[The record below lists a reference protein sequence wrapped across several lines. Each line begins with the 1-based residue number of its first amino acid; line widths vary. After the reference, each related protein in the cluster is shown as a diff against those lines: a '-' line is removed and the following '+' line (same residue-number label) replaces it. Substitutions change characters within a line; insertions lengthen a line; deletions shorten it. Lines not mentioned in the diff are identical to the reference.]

1 MPDIFALADGQT
13 LQNGKYTI
21 IRMLAHGGFGVT
33 YLAHHEMLDIDVCI
47 KEFFPSMWC
56 NRDAFSYEISVA
68 TAGNTDTVARF
79 MDKFLK
85 EARSIARLHHEGI
98 IKIQDVFR
106 ENGTAYY
113 VMDYIDGCSLQD
125 LVKKNGPLPLDVAL
139 GYIRQAAEALGYLHA
154 NHMNHLD
161 VKPANMMVD
170 AKGRLTLIDFGVAKH
185 YGEDGHQTTTTPLCI
200 SRGYSPIEQYKD
212 GGVSQFS
219 PVADIYPLGATLYYL
234 LTGETPP
241 EATELT
247 FGEITIPS
255 SIPSHVASA
264 IRNAMRPNPADRTPS
279 IPAFL
284 SALTDPSATQPA
296 PEPQPTPTPTPS
308 PSPTPN
314 PTPSPA
320 PNPTPVNPT
329 PAPDPKPTPTRKPAI
344 IRFWTIALII
354 IAIAIAAYAAISH
367 FNSNPEDN
375 TETKIY
381 GHKEGATGDLLTE
394 KKGKY
399 RYFTPNEWSEVPDQ
413 SSYTKLGVIVN
424 DGSCSPFYIAL
435 YDKANGEKM
444 TWDEAVSR
452 YGEDILP
459 SEEQCFAMLN
469 NRETINA
476 SMKAF
481 AGNIMDGNEDW
492 GHFISYWGKEKNS
505 SFAWFVCMGNG
516 NVACNKT
523 ETVRVRAVAPLPVAS
538 AM

>member
-125 LVKKNGPLPLDVAL
+125 LVRKQGPLPLDVAL
-139 GYIRQAAEALGYLHA
+139 NYIRQAAEALGYLHA

-200 SRGYSPIEQYKD
+200 SRGYSPIEQYRD

-234 LTGETPP
+234 LTGEIPP

-284 SALTDPSATQPA
+284 STLTDPSATQPA

-314 PTPSPA
+314 PTPV
-320 PNPTPVNPT
+320 NHTPTP
-329 PAPDPKPTPTRKPAI
+329 DPTPTRKPFKINWGIVILLIFI
-344 IRFWTIALII
+344 IGIFLAVFIGYNNSTPDKYAETTVERAETTVE
-354 IAIAIAAYAAISH
+354 YAAKTTSEA
-367 FNSNPEDN
+367 S
-375 TETKIY
+375 
-381 GHKEGATGDLLTE
+381 TGDLLVQKDGE
-394 KKGKY
+394 Y
-399 RYFTPNEWSEVPDQ
+399 LCFSPDVWSRVPDQ
-413 SSYTKLGVIVN
+413 SSYTQLGVIVN
-424 DGSCSPFYIAL
+424 DGSCSPFYISL
-435 YDKANGEKM
+435 HDEANGEGM

-452 YGEDILP
+452 YGEGILP
-459 SEEQCFAMLN
+459 SESQCRAMEIN
-469 NRETINA
+469 YKKINA
-476 SMKAF
+476 AMKAF
-481 AGNIMDGNEDW
+481 GGDSMHSDDYA
-492 GHFISYWGKEKNS
+492 YWGKEYDSSLAYYVSMIDVPLNDSRKTNS
-505 SFAWFVCMGNG
+505 Y
-516 NVACNKT
+516 
-523 ETVRVRAVAPLPVAS
+523 RVRAVAPVPVAS

>member
-1 MPDIFALADGQT
+1 MSDIFALADGQT

-47 KEFFPSMWC
+47 KEFFPSAWC

-212 GGVSQFS
+212 GGVSRFS

-284 SALTDPSATQPA
+284 STLTDPSATIPA
-296 PEPQPTPTPTPS
+296 PAPTPDPQPKPEPKPI
-308 PSPTPN
+308 
-314 PTPSPA
+314 
-320 PNPTPVNPT
+320 PVNPT
-329 PAPDPKPTPTRKPAI
+329 PAPKPTPTRKPAI
-344 IRFWTIALII
+344 IRFWTIALIV

-367 FNSNPEDN
+367 FNSNHEE
-375 TETKIY
+375 TAETKVY
-381 GHKEGATGDLLTE
+381 GHEEGTTGDLLTE
-394 KKGKY
+394 KDGKY
-399 RYFTPNEWSEVPDQ
+399 RYFTSTEWEEVPDQ
-413 SSYTKLGVIVN
+413 SSYTKLGVVVN
-424 DGSCSPFYIAL
+424 VGSCPPFYISL
-435 YDKANGEKM
+435 YDKANGERM

-469 NRETINA
+469 NSETINA
-476 SMKAF
+476 AMKAF
-481 AGNIMDGNEDW
+481 GGKVMDNV
-492 GHFISYWGKEKNS
+492 YWGKEIDS
-505 SFAWFVCMGNG
+505 SFAWCVSMYSGTVTFTG
-516 NVACNKT
+516 KT
-523 ETVRVRAVAPLPVAS
+523 VTYRVRAVAPVPVAS

>member
-47 KEFFPSMWC
+47 KEFFPSAWC

-68 TAGNTDTVARF
+68 TAGNTDTVTRF

-125 LVKKNGPLPLDVAL
+125 LVKKQGPLPLDVAL
-139 GYIRQAAEALGYLHA
+139 NYIRQAAEALGYLHA

-212 GGVSQFS
+212 GGVSRFS

-247 FGEITIPS
+247 FGEIAIPS
-255 SIPSHVASA
+255 TVPAHIASA
-264 IRNAMRPNPADRTPS
+264 IRHAMRPNPADRIPS

-284 SALTDPSATQPA
+284 SSLTDPTATIPVPA
-296 PEPQPTPTPTPS
+296 
-308 PSPTPN
+308 PTPN
-314 PTPSPA
+314 PTS
-320 PNPTPVNPT
+320 TPVNPT
-329 PAPDPKPTPTRKPAI
+329 QEPNPTPTRKPFKI
-344 IRFWTIALII
+344 NWWIVILLII
-354 IAIAIAAYAAISH
+354 IIGIFLAVFIGYNNSTSDEYVETIVEPAETTVEYAAKTTSEA
-367 FNSNPEDN
+367 S
-375 TETKIY
+375 
-381 GHKEGATGDLLTE
+381 TGDLLVQKDGE
-394 KKGKY
+394 Y
-399 RYFTPNEWSEVPDQ
+399 LCFSPDVWSRVPDQ
-413 SSYTKLGVIVN
+413 SSYTQLGVIVN
-424 DGSCSPFYIAL
+424 DGSCDPFYIAL
-435 YDKANGEKM
+435 QDKANGEEM
-444 TWDEAVSR
+444 TWNEAVSR

-459 SEEQCFAMLN
+459 SKSQCRAMAAN
-469 NRETINA
+469 HNKINDA
-476 SMKAF
+476 MVAF
-481 AGNIMDGNEDW
+481 GGTVMHHW
-492 GHFISYWGKEKNS
+492 YWGKEDDS
-505 SFAWFVCMGNG
+505 SGAWYVGMSNG
-516 NVACNKT
+516 SIYLTNRPHT
-523 ETVRVRAVAPLPVAS
+523 HRVRLVVPVAES

>member
-56 NRDAFSYEISVA
+56 NRDTFSYEISVA

-125 LVKKNGPLPLDVAL
+125 LVKKQGPLPIDVAL
-139 GYIRQAAEALGYLHA
+139 NYIRQAAEALGYLHA

-264 IRNAMRPNPADRTPS
+264 IRHAMRPNPADRTPS

-284 SALTDPSATQPA
+284 STLTDPSATQPA

-314 PTPSPA
+314 PTP
-320 PNPTPVNPT
+320 VNPT
-329 PAPDPKPTPTRKPAI
+329 PTPDLTPTRKPFKINWGIVILLIFI
-344 IRFWTIALII
+344 IGIFLAVFIG
-354 IAIAIAAYAAISH
+354 YN
-367 FNSNPEDN
+367 NSTSENSYEDANVVETVAEIVPEPPL
-375 TETKIY
+375 
-381 GHKEGATGDLLTE
+381 GHSLSEASTGDLLAKSNGE
-394 KKGKY
+394 Y
-399 RYFTPNEWSEVPDQ
+399 LCFTPDEWPQVSGQ
-413 SSYTKLGVIVN
+413 SSYAQLGVIVDDEN
-424 DGSCSPFYIAL
+424 CPPFYISL
-435 YDKANGEKM
+435 HDKANGEEM

-459 SEEQCFAMLN
+459 SEDQCRAMAVN
-469 NRETINA
+469 HNKINA
-476 SMKAF
+476 AMVAF
-481 AGNIMDGNEDW
+481 GGTVMHHW
-492 GHFISYWGKEKNS
+492 YWGKEDDS
-505 SFAWFVCMGNG
+505 SGALYVGMSNG
-516 NVACNKT
+516 HIYQTNRPHAY
-523 ETVRVRAVAPLPVAS
+523 RVRPVAPVAES

>member
-113 VMDYIDGCSLQD
+113 VMDYIDGCSLQA
-125 LVKKNGPLPLDVAL
+125 LVKKQGPLPLDIAL
-139 GYIRQAAEALGYLHA
+139 NYIRQAAEALGYLHA

-264 IRNAMRPNPADRTPS
+264 IRHAMRPNPADRTPS

-284 SALTDPSATQPA
+284 STLTDPSATQPA
-296 PEPQPTPTPTPS
+296 PAPNTTVPSPKPQLKPN
-308 PSPTPN
+308 PSPTP
-314 PTPSPA
+314 SLRIE
-320 PNPTPVNPT
+320 
-329 PAPDPKPTPTRKPAI
+329 PTPTRKPFI
-344 IRFWTIALII
+344 IRFWAIALII
-354 IAIAIAAYAAISH
+354 IAIAIATYAAISH
-367 FNSNPEDN
+367 FNSN
-375 TETKIY
+375 
-381 GHKEGATGDLLTE
+381 HKETINEIALVNGQKVITGDLLVKINGE
-394 KKGKY
+394 Y
-399 RYFTPNEWSEVPDQ
+399 RCFSPEEWVELPDTTNVN
-413 SSYTKLGVIVN
+413 SYTKLGVVVN
-424 DGSCSPFYIAL
+424 DGSCDPFYVAL
-435 YDKANGEKM
+435 HDKANGEIM

-459 SEEQCFAMLN
+459 SDSQCRAILA
-469 NRETINA
+469 NRDKINA
-476 SMKAF
+476 SMEVF
-481 AGNIMDGNEDW
+481 DGDVLDY
-492 GHFISYWGKEKNS
+492 GYWGEEDDS
-505 SFAWFVCMGNG
+505 STAWFVFMPTGY
-516 NVACNKT
+516 VAYSGKSDTN
-523 ETVRVRAVAPLPVAS
+523 RVRAVAPVPVAS

>member
-125 LVKKNGPLPLDVAL
+125 LVKKQGPLPLDVAL
-139 GYIRQAAEALGYLHA
+139 NYIRQAAEALGYLHA

-170 AKGRLTLIDFGVAKH
+170 SKGRLTLIDFGVAKH

-219 PVADIYPLGATLYYL
+219 PVADIYPLGDTSTTSSPAKPLPK
-234 LTGETPP
+234 PP
-241 EATELT
+241 NS
-247 FGEITIPS
+247 PS
-255 SIPSHVASA
+255 AKSPSPPPS
-264 IRNAMRPNPADRTPS
+264 PRTSP
-279 IPAFL
+279 P
-284 SALTDPSATQPA
+284 PSATPCA
-296 PEPQPTPTPTPS
+296 PTPPTAPPPS
-308 PSPTPN
+308 PPSSPPSPTP
-314 PTPSPA
+314 PA
-320 PNPTPVNPT
+320 PNPPPILIPPPSPHTNPNQILNRNT
-329 PAPDPKPTPTRKPAI
+329 NQPPAQPPLRHQPP
-344 IRFWTIALII
+344 
-354 IAIAIAAYAAISH
+354 
-367 FNSNPEDN
+367 
-375 TETKIY
+375 
-381 GHKEGATGDLLTE
+381 
-394 KKGKY
+394 
-399 RYFTPNEWSEVPDQ
+399 
-413 SSYTKLGVIVN
+413 
-424 DGSCSPFYIAL
+424 
-435 YDKANGEKM
+435 
-444 TWDEAVSR
+444 
-452 YGEDILP
+452 ILHR
-459 SEEQCFAMLN
+459 STQ
-469 NRETINA
+469 
-476 SMKAF
+476 
-481 AGNIMDGNEDW
+481 
-492 GHFISYWGKEKNS
+492 Y
-505 SFAWFVCMGNG
+505 
-516 NVACNKT
+516 
-523 ETVRVRAVAPLPVAS
+523 PLPIPNPLPPPNPS
-538 AM
+538 